1 MVQIISIKEKY
12 QKEVSKELMK
22 KFGYKSIMQVPKI
35 EKVVINRGVGEAI
48 TNSKLM
54 ESFVDELTA
63 IAGQKPVI
71 TRSKKSIAGFKLRE
85 NMDIG
90 CKVTLRKERMWNFL
104 NKLINVA
111 LPRIRDFR
119 GVSKKSFD
127 GRGNYTIGLKE
138 QVVFPEINYEK
149 VIKVSG
155 MDITI
160 VTSAKTDQEALVLLE
175 MLGMPFRKA

>member
-127 GRGNYTIGLKE
+127 GRGNYTTGLKE